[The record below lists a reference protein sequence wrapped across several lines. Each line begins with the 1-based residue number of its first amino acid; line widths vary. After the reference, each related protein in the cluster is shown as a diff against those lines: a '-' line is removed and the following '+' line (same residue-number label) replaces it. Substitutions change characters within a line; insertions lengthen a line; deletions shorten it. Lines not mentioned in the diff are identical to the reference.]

1 MLRRIL
7 SRALTGRRWPR
18 SQVGRRMCDGL
29 KVDRVKLRLGQD
41 KPLRILFFAL
51 PAVIIVAGI
60 LVGIASSIRSVP
72 GSTYLAGPS
81 YNAVIPGVGYPTQF
95 VATTTATGASFG
107 AFGAQDTIASLQSAT
122 SAAGGG
128 VQEPSTIVLP
138 PNPASA
144 STVHNTTPKAVSP
157 SSSPSQSGSIE
168 FFSNLT
174 VKVSSP
180 QSALTRAAGIAYSIG
195 GYVAFSSS
203 TNSSATAVLRVPAS
217 EYQAGLS
224 QVEAIGNVTYFIS
237 TSNDATVKYTD
248 MNATLQSLLTE
259 RDAFVRLLNQS
270 TRLNTTIAIEGF
282 LQGVN
287 AQINSVQSEILQTR
301 RLIDYAT
308 ITATFTRQARK
319 PPPSPTGP
327 TGPLTWATP
336 LSVTF
341 RAFEKGGVPG
351 YIVIYNFGDGTNAQG
366 EALIHT
372 YTKAGDYNTTISVT
386 DSSGNVKTSWV
397 MIHASGAPVG
407 FDFAGFTNLAANL
420 FFSVI
425 QGIVE
430 VAIVVIPITLV
441 AALTF
446 IVIAPIR
453 NRLRSISRA
462 SNGKAA

>member
-1 MLRRIL
+1 MKALLGKSKLVRNLLLIL
-7 SRALTGRRWPR
+7 
-18 SQVGRRMCDGL
+18 
-29 KVDRVKLRLGQD
+29 
-41 KPLRILFFAL
+41 PLFIIIGG
-51 PAVIIVAGI
+51 VI
-60 LVGIASSIRSVP
+60 VGIA
-72 GSTYLAGPS
+72 GTLGPQ
-81 YNAVIPGVGYPTQF
+81 V
-95 VATTTATGASFG
+95 G
-107 AFGAQDTIASLQSAT
+107 AFGSVGVYAGAT
-122 SAAGGG
+122 SPQHNAELPTTAPLQAIGSALSSISGADQQAATVKWGGSNL
-128 VQEPSTIVLP
+128 VAPTTIVLS
-138 PNPASA
+138 PNSGLVRA
-144 STVHNTTPKAVSP
+144 TTSSNVKATSP
-157 SSSPSQSGSIE
+157 SQSSSQSGSIE

-174 VKVSSP
+174 LQVSSP
-180 QSALTRAAGIAYSIG
+180 QSALTKAAGIAYSIG

-217 EYQAGLS
+217 EYQNALI
-224 QVEAIGNVTYFIS
+224 QVEAIGNVTNSIA
-237 TSNDATVKYTD
+237 TSNDVTIKYTD

-270 TRLNTTIAIEGF
+270 TRLNTTIAIEGY

-287 AQINSVQSEILQTR
+287 AQINSVQSEILQAR

-308 ITATFTRQARK
+308 ITTTFTRGAVK
-319 PPPSPTGP
+319 TPLSLKVIASPLNG
-327 TGPLTWATP
+327 ATP

-341 RAFEKGGVPG
+341 RTFEKGGVPG
-351 YIVIYNFGDGTNAQG
+351 YIVNYNFGDGTAAQG

-397 MIHASGAPVG
+397 PIHVSGAPVG

-441 AALTF
+441 AALAF

-453 NRLRSISRA
+453 SRLRSIKA

>member
-1 MLRRIL
+1 M
-7 SRALTGRRWPR
+7 
-18 SQVGRRMCDGL
+18 
-29 KVDRVKLRLGQD
+29 KLRFGQG
-41 KPLRILFFAL
+41 KQLRILFFAL

-60 LVGIASSIRSVP
+60 LVGIAGSLSSTP
-72 GSTYLAGPS
+72 GSGYQAGAFG
-81 YNAVIPGVGYPTQF
+81 NDVTFGQAYPTQF
-95 VATTTATGASFG
+95 VATVTAAGPSFG
-107 AFGAQDTIASLQSAT
+107 AFAGAQAGT
-122 SAAGGG
+122 STAAGGG
-128 VQEPSTIVLP
+128 VQGPSTIVLP

-144 STVHNTTPKAVSP
+144 STVHSTTPRAASPP
-157 SSSPSQSGSIE
+157 SSPGQSGSIE

-174 VKVSSP
+174 LRVSSP
-180 QSALTRAAGIAYSIG
+180 QSALTRAAGVAYSIG

-203 TNSSATAVLRVPAS
+203 TNNSATAVLRVPAS
-217 EYQAGLS
+217 EYQNALT
-224 QVEAIGNVTYFIS
+224 QVEAIGNVTNFIS
-237 TSNDATVKYTD
+237 TSNDVTVKYTD

-259 RDAFVRLLNQS
+259 RDAFLRLLNQS
-270 TRLNTTIAIEGF
+270 TRLNTTIAIEGY

-308 ITATFTRQARK
+308 ITATFTRGAVITPLSLK
-319 PPPSPTGP
+319 VVTA
-327 TGPLTWATP
+327 PLTGATP

-386 DSSGNVKTSWV
+386 DSSGNVKASSV
-397 MIHASGAPVG
+397 MIHALGAPVG

-441 AALTF
+441 AALAF
-446 IVIAPIR
+446 IVISPIR
-453 NRLRSISRA
+453 SRLRSIKA
-462 SNGKAA
+462 SDGKAA

>member
-1 MLRRIL
+1 M
-7 SRALTGRRWPR
+7 
-18 SQVGRRMCDGL
+18 
-29 KVDRVKLRLGQD
+29 
-41 KPLRILFFAL
+41 

-60 LVGIASSIRSVP
+60 LVGIAGSIGSTP
-72 GSTYLAGPS
+72 GS
-81 YNAVIPGVGYPTQF
+81 GYQLGTLRNDVTFGQAYGTQF
-95 VATTTATGASFG
+95 VATMTATGPGFG
-107 AFGAQDTIASLQSAT
+107 AFKGAQGAT
-122 SAAGGG
+122 SAAADGG

-144 STVHNTTPKAVSP
+144 STVHSTTPKAASS
-157 SSSPSQSGSIE
+157 SSSPGQSGSIE

-174 VKVSSP
+174 LRVSSP
-180 QSALTRAAGIAYSIG
+180 QSALTRAAGVAYSIG

-203 TNSSATAVLRVPAS
+203 TNNSATAVLRVPAS
-217 EYQAGLS
+217 EYQNALT
-224 QVEAIGNVTYFIS
+224 QVEAIGNVTNFVS
-237 TSNDATVKYTD
+237 TSNDVTIKYTD

-259 RDAFVRLLNQS
+259 RDAFVRLLSQS
-270 TRLNTTIAIEGF
+270 TRLNTTIAIEGY
-282 LQGVN
+282 LQGVD

-308 ITATFTRQARK
+308 ITATFARGSVM
-319 PPPSPTGP
+319 PPLSVKVVASPLKG
-327 TGPLTWATP
+327 ATP

-351 YIVIYNFGDGTNAQG
+351 YFVYYNFGDGTAAQG

-372 YTKAGDYNTTISVT
+372 YTKVGDYNTTISVT
-386 DSSGNVKTSWV
+386 DSSGNVRTSSV
-397 MIHASGAPVG
+397 MIHALGAPVG
-407 FDFAGFTNLAANL
+407 FDFAGFTNLTANL

-441 AALTF
+441 AALVF

-453 NRLRSISRA
+453 SRLRSIKA

>member
-1 MLRRIL
+1 M
-7 SRALTGRRWPR
+7 
-18 SQVGRRMCDGL
+18 
-29 KVDRVKLRLGQD
+29 KLRLGQG
-41 KPLRILFFAL
+41 KQLRILFFAL
-51 PAVIIVAGI
+51 PAVIIIAGI
-60 LVGIASSIRSVP
+60 LVGIAGSIRGTP
-72 GSTYLAGPS
+72 GSGYQAGTFG
-81 YNAVIPGVGYPTQF
+81 NDVTFGQAYPTQF
-95 VATTTATGASFG
+95 VTTMTAAGPSFG
-107 AFGAQDTIASLQSAT
+107 AFAGAQAAT
-122 SAAGGG
+122 TAAAGGV
-128 VQEPSTIVLP
+128 VQGPSTIVLP

-144 STVHNTTPKAVSP
+144 STLHSTTPRAASP
-157 SSSPSQSGSIE
+157 STSPGQSGSIE

-174 VKVSSP
+174 LRVSSP
-180 QSALTRAAGIAYSIG
+180 QSALTRAAGVAYSIG

-203 TNSSATAVLRVPAS
+203 TNNSATAVLRVPAS
-217 EYQAGLS
+217 EYQNALT
-224 QVEAIGNVTYFIS
+224 QVEAIGNMTNFVS
-237 TSNDATVKYTD
+237 TSNDVTIKYTD

-270 TRLNTTIAIEGF
+270 TRLNTTIAIEGY

-308 ITATFTRQARK
+308 ITATFTRGTVLAQLSLKVVTA
-319 PPPSPTGP
+319 
-327 TGPLTWATP
+327 PLTGATP

-386 DSSGNVKTSWV
+386 DSSGNVKTSSV
-397 MIHASGAPVG
+397 MIHALGAPVG

-446 IVIAPIR
+446 IVIVPIR
-453 NRLRSISRA
+453 NRLRSIKA

>member
-1 MLRRIL
+1 MYATSPQYNAELPTTAPLQTIGG
-7 SRALTGRRWPR
+7 AL
-18 SQVGRRMCDGL
+18 
-29 KVDRVKLRLGQD
+29 
-41 KPLRILFFAL
+41 
-51 PAVIIVAGI
+51 
-60 LVGIASSIRSVP
+60 SSISGAGQQATIEWG
-72 GSTYLAGPS
+72 GSNLVA
-81 YNAVIPGVGYPTQF
+81 PT
-95 VATTTATGASFG
+95 
-107 AFGAQDTIASLQSAT
+107 
-122 SAAGGG
+122 
-128 VQEPSTIVLP
+128 TIVLSP
-138 PNPASA
+138 TPVVPATHS
-144 STVHNTTPKAVSP
+144 TTPKATSP
-157 SSSPSQSGSIE
+157 SQSPLQSGSIE

-174 VKVSSP
+174 VRVSSP
-180 QSALTRAAGIAYSIG
+180 QSALTKAAGIAYSIG

-217 EYQAGLS
+217 EYQNALS
-224 QVEAIGNVTYFIS
+224 QVEAIGNVTNSIA
-237 TSNDATVKYTD
+237 TSNDVTIKYTD
-248 MNATLQSLLTE
+248 MNATLQSLLAE
-259 RDAFVRLLNQS
+259 RDAFLKLLNQS
-270 TRLNTTIAIEGF
+270 TSLNATIVIEGY

-308 ITATFTRQARK
+308 ITTTFTRGVVIPQLSLKVVA
-319 PPPSPTGP
+319 SPLNGP
-327 TGPLTWATP
+327 TP

-341 RAFEKGGVPG
+341 RAFVKGGVPG
-351 YIVIYNFGDGTNAQG
+351 YIVNYNFGDQTAAQG

-407 FDFAGFTNLAANL
+407 FDLAGFTNLAANL

-441 AALTF
+441 AALAF

-453 NRLRSISRA
+453 SRLRSIKA

>member
-1 MLRRIL
+1 M
-7 SRALTGRRWPR
+7 
-18 SQVGRRMCDGL
+18 
-29 KVDRVKLRLGQD
+29 KLRLGKD
-41 KPLRILFFAL
+41 KLFRSVFVIL
-51 PAVIIVAGI
+51 PALIIVGGI
-60 LVGIASSIRSVP
+60 IVGIAGIVS
-72 GSTYLAGPS
+72 
-81 YNAVIPGVGYPTQF
+81 IPGGIYAGATVPAGNSGMPFTAALHAVG
-95 VATTTATGASFG
+95 SL
-107 AFGAQDTIASLQSAT
+107 QDTIAGQSAAT
-122 SAAGGG
+122 SFGPANAN
-128 VQEPSTIVLP
+128 VIPPATIVLS
-138 PNPASA
+138 PNSGLVRA
-144 STVHNTTPKAVSP
+144 TTSSNVKATAP
-157 SSSPSQSGSIE
+157 SQSSSQSGSIE

-174 VKVSSP
+174 LQVSSP
-180 QSALTRAAGIAYSIG
+180 QSALTKAAGIAYSIG

-203 TNSSATAVLRVPAS
+203 TNNSATAVLRVPAS
-217 EYQAGLS
+217 EYQNALT
-224 QVEAIGNVTYFIS
+224 QVEAIGNMTNFFS
-237 TSNDATVKYTD
+237 TSNDVTIKYTD

-270 TRLNTTIAIEGF
+270 TRLNTTIAIEGY
-282 LQGVN
+282 LQGVD

-308 ITATFTRQARK
+308 ITTTFTRGVVMPQLSLKVVA
-319 PPPSPTGP
+319 SPLNGP
-327 TGPLTWATP
+327 TP

-341 RAFEKGGVPG
+341 RAFVKGGVPG
-351 YIVIYNFGDGTNAQG
+351 YIVNYNFGDQTAAQG

-397 MIHASGAPVG
+397 MIHALGAPVG

-462 SNGKAA
+462 SSGKAA

>member
-1 MLRRIL
+1 
-7 SRALTGRRWPR
+7 
-18 SQVGRRMCDGL
+18 L
-29 KVDRVKLRLGQD
+29 KFRLGKD
-41 KPLRILFFAL
+41 KLFRSVFVIL
-51 PAVIIVAGI
+51 PALIIVGGI
-60 LVGIASSIRSVP
+60 IVGIAGIVS
-72 GSTYLAGPS
+72 
-81 YNAVIPGVGYPTQF
+81 IPGGIYAGATVPAGNSGMPFTAALHAVG
-95 VATTTATGASFG
+95 SL
-107 AFGAQDTIASLQSAT
+107 QDTIAGQSAAT
-122 SAAGGG
+122 SFGPANAN
-128 VQEPSTIVLP
+128 VIPPATIVLS
-138 PNPASA
+138 PNSGLVRA
-144 STVHNTTPKAVSP
+144 TTSPNVKAASP
-157 SSSPSQSGSIE
+157 SQSSGQSGSIE

-174 VKVSSP
+174 LQVSSP
-180 QSALTRAAGIAYSIG
+180 QSALTKATGIAYSIG

-203 TNSSATAVLRVPAS
+203 TNNSATAVLRVPAS
-217 EYQAGLS
+217 EYQNALT
-224 QVEAIGNVTYFIS
+224 QVEAIGNMTNFFS
-237 TSNDATVKYTD
+237 TSNDVTIKYTD

-270 TRLNTTIAIEGF
+270 TRLNTTIAIEGY
-282 LQGVN
+282 LQGVD

-308 ITATFTRQARK
+308 ITTTFTRGVVMPQLSLKVVA
-319 PPPSPTGP
+319 SPLNGP
-327 TGPLTWATP
+327 TP

-341 RAFEKGGVPG
+341 RAFVKGGVPG
-351 YIVIYNFGDGTNAQG
+351 YIVNYNFGDQTAAQG

-407 FDFAGFTNLAANL
+407 FDFAGFTGIVANL

>member
-1 MLRRIL
+1 M
-7 SRALTGRRWPR
+7 
-18 SQVGRRMCDGL
+18 
-29 KVDRVKLRLGQD
+29 
-41 KPLRILFFAL
+41 

-60 LVGIASSIRSVP
+60 LVGIAGSIGSTP
-72 GSTYLAGPS
+72 GS
-81 YNAVIPGVGYPTQF
+81 GYQLGTLRNDVTFGQAYGTQF
-95 VATTTATGASFG
+95 VATMTATGPGFG
-107 AFGAQDTIASLQSAT
+107 AFKGAQGAT
-122 SAAGGG
+122 SAAADGG
-128 VQEPSTIVLP
+128 VQGPSTIVLP

-144 STVHNTTPKAVSP
+144 STVHSTTPKAASP
-157 SSSPSQSGSIE
+157 SSSPGQSGSIE

-174 VKVSSP
+174 LRVSSP
-180 QSALTRAAGIAYSIG
+180 QSALTRAAGVAYSIG

-203 TNSSATAVLRVPAS
+203 SNNTATAVLRVPAA

-237 TSNDATVKYTD
+237 TSNDVTIKYTD

-270 TRLNTTIAIEGF
+270 TRLNTTIAIEGY

-308 ITATFTRQARK
+308 ITATFTREAVK
-319 PPPSPTGP
+319 PPLNLRVVTA
-327 TGPLTWATP
+327 PLTGATP

-351 YIVIYNFGDGTNAQG
+351 YFVYYNFGDGTAAQG

-372 YTKAGDYNTTISVT
+372 YTKVGDYNTTISVT
-386 DSSGNVKTSWV
+386 DSSGNVRTSSV
-397 MIHASGAPVG
+397 MIHALGAPVG

-420 FFSVI
+420 FFNVI

-441 AALTF
+441 AALAF

>member
-1 MLRRIL
+1 MRNLLLIL
-7 SRALTGRRWPR
+7 
-18 SQVGRRMCDGL
+18 
-29 KVDRVKLRLGQD
+29 
-41 KPLRILFFAL
+41 PLFIIIGG
-51 PAVIIVAGI
+51 VI
-60 LVGIASSIRSVP
+60 VGIA
-72 GSTYLAGPS
+72 GTLGPQ
-81 YNAVIPGVGYPTQF
+81 V
-95 VATTTATGASFG
+95 G
-107 AFGAQDTIASLQSAT
+107 AFGSVGVYAGAT
-122 SAAGGG
+122 SPQHNAELPTTAPLQAIGSALSSISGADQQAATVKWGGSNL
-128 VQEPSTIVLP
+128 VAPTTIVLS
-138 PNPASA
+138 PNSGLVRA
-144 STVHNTTPKAVSP
+144 TTSSNVKATSP
-157 SSSPSQSGSIE
+157 SQSSSQSGSIE

-174 VKVSSP
+174 LQVSSP
-180 QSALTRAAGIAYSIG
+180 QSALTKAAGIAYSIG

-217 EYQAGLS
+217 EYQNALI
-224 QVEAIGNVTYFIS
+224 QVEAIGNVTNSIA
-237 TSNDATVKYTD
+237 TSNDVTIKYTD

-270 TRLNTTIAIEGF
+270 TRLNTTIAIEGY

-287 AQINSVQSEILQTR
+287 AQINSVQSEILQAR

-308 ITATFTRQARK
+308 ITTTFTRGAVK
-319 PPPSPTGP
+319 TPLSLKVIASPLNG
-327 TGPLTWATP
+327 ATP

-341 RAFEKGGVPG
+341 RTFEKGGVPG
-351 YIVIYNFGDGTNAQG
+351 YIVNYNFGDGTAAQG

-397 MIHASGAPVG
+397 PIHVSGAPVG

-441 AALTF
+441 AALAF

-453 NRLRSISRA
+453 SRLRSIKA

>member
-1 MLRRIL
+1 M
-7 SRALTGRRWPR
+7 
-18 SQVGRRMCDGL
+18 
-29 KVDRVKLRLGQD
+29 KLRLGQD
-41 KPLRILFFAL
+41 KPLRILLFAL
-51 PAVIIVAGI
+51 TAVIIVAGI
-60 LVGIASSIRSVP
+60 LVGIAGSIRSTP
-72 GSTYLAGPS
+72 GSGYLAGPS

-95 VATTTATGASFG
+95 VATTTATGPSFG
-107 AFGAQDTIASLQSAT
+107 AFGAQDTIASVQSAT
-122 SAAGGG
+122 SVAGGG
-128 VQEPSTIVLP
+128 VQGPSTIILP

-144 STVHNTTPKAVSP
+144 STIHNTTPKAVSP

-174 VKVSSP
+174 LQVSSP
-180 QSALTRAAGIAYSIG
+180 QSALTKAAGIAYSIG

-203 TNSSATAVLRVPAS
+203 TNNSATAVLRVPAP
-217 EYQAGLS
+217 EYQNALT
-224 QVEAIGNVTYFIS
+224 QVEAIGNMTNFFS
-237 TSNDATVKYTD
+237 TSNDVTIKYTD

-270 TRLNTTIAIEGF
+270 TRLNTTIAIEGY
-282 LQGVN
+282 LQGVD

-308 ITATFTRQARK
+308 ITTTFTRGVVIPHLSLKVVA
-319 PPPSPTGP
+319 SPLNGP
-327 TGPLTWATP
+327 TP

-341 RAFEKGGVPG
+341 RAFVKGGVPG
-351 YIVIYNFGDGTNAQG
+351 YIVNYNFGDQTAAQG

-407 FDFAGFTNLAANL
+407 FDFAGFTGIVANL

>member
-1 MLRRIL
+1 VRNLLLIL
-7 SRALTGRRWPR
+7 
-18 SQVGRRMCDGL
+18 
-29 KVDRVKLRLGQD
+29 
-41 KPLRILFFAL
+41 PLFIIIGG
-51 PAVIIVAGI
+51 VI
-60 LVGIASSIRSVP
+60 VGIA
-72 GSTYLAGPS
+72 GTLGPQ
-81 YNAVIPGVGYPTQF
+81 V
-95 VATTTATGASFG
+95 G
-107 AFGAQDTIASLQSAT
+107 AFGSVGVYAGAT
-122 SAAGGG
+122 SPQHNAELPTTAPLQAIGSALSSISGADQQAATVKWGGSNL
-128 VQEPSTIVLP
+128 VAPTTIVLS
-138 PNPASA
+138 PNSGLVRA
-144 STVHNTTPKAVSP
+144 TTSSNVKATSP
-157 SSSPSQSGSIE
+157 SQSSSQSGSIE

-174 VKVSSP
+174 LQVSSP
-180 QSALTRAAGIAYSIG
+180 QSALTKAAGIAYSIG

-217 EYQAGLS
+217 EYQNALI
-224 QVEAIGNVTYFIS
+224 QVEAIGNVTNSIA
-237 TSNDATVKYTD
+237 TSNDVTIKYTD

-270 TRLNTTIAIEGF
+270 TRLNTTIAIEGY

-287 AQINSVQSEILQTR
+287 AQINSVQSEILQAR

-308 ITATFTRQARK
+308 ITTTFTRGAVK
-319 PPPSPTGP
+319 TPLSLKVIASPLNG
-327 TGPLTWATP
+327 ATP

-341 RAFEKGGVPG
+341 RTFEKGGVPG
-351 YIVIYNFGDGTNAQG
+351 YIVNYNFGDGTAAQG

-397 MIHASGAPVG
+397 PIHVSGAPVG

-441 AALTF
+441 AALAF

-453 NRLRSISRA
+453 SRLHQ
-462 SNGKAA
+462 GE

>member
-1 MLRRIL
+1 MT
-7 SRALTGRRWPR
+7 A
-18 SQVGRRMCDGL
+18 
-29 KVDRVKLRLGQD
+29 
-41 KPLRILFFAL
+41 
-51 PAVIIVAGI
+51 
-60 LVGIASSIRSVP
+60 
-72 GSTYLAGPS
+72 AGP
-81 YNAVIPGVGYPTQF
+81 
-95 VATTTATGASFG
+95 SFG
-107 AFGAQDTIASLQSAT
+107 AFAGAQAAT
-122 SAAGGG
+122 TAAAGGV
-128 VQEPSTIVLP
+128 VQGPSTIVLP

-144 STVHNTTPKAVSP
+144 STVHSTTPRAASP
-157 SSSPSQSGSIE
+157 SSSPGQSGSIE

-174 VKVSSP
+174 LRVSSP
-180 QSALTRAAGIAYSIG
+180 QSALTRAAGVAYSIG

-203 TNSSATAVLRVPAS
+203 TNNSATAVLRVPAS
-217 EYQAGLS
+217 EYQNALT
-224 QVEAIGNVTYFIS
+224 QVEAIGNVTNFVS
-237 TSNDATVKYTD
+237 TSNDVTIKYTD

-270 TRLNTTIAIEGF
+270 TRLNTTIAIEGY

-308 ITATFTRQARK
+308 ITATFTRGTVIAQLSLKVVTA
-319 PPPSPTGP
+319 
-327 TGPLTWATP
+327 PLTGATP

-351 YIVIYNFGDGTNAQG
+351 YIVNYNFGDGTAAQG

-372 YTKAGDYNTTISVT
+372 YTKAGDYNATISVT
-386 DSSGNVKTSWV
+386 DSSGNVKTSSV

-441 AALTF
+441 ATLAF
-446 IVIAPIR
+446 IVIVPIR
-453 NRLRSISRA
+453 NRLRSIKA

>member
-1 MLRRIL
+1 M
-7 SRALTGRRWPR
+7 
-18 SQVGRRMCDGL
+18 
-29 KVDRVKLRLGQD
+29 
-41 KPLRILFFAL
+41 
-51 PAVIIVAGI
+51 VIIVAGI
-60 LVGIASSIRSVP
+60 LVGVAGSISGAP
-72 GSTYLAGPS
+72 GSGYQAGNLNNDVTFGP
-81 YNAVIPGVGYPTQF
+81 AYPTQF
-95 VATTTATGASFG
+95 VATMTATGPSFG
-107 AFGAQDTIASLQSAT
+107 AFAGAQAATIA
-122 SAAGGG
+122 AAGGS
-128 VQEPSTIVLP
+128 VQASTIVLP

-144 STVHNTTPKAVSP
+144 STVHATTRKAVSP

-180 QSALTRAAGIAYSIG
+180 QAALTKAVGIAYSIG

-203 TNSSATAVLRVPAS
+203 SNNTATAVLRVPAA

-237 TSNDATVKYTD
+237 TSNDVTIKYTD

-270 TRLNTTIAIEGF
+270 TRLNTTIAIEGY

-308 ITATFTRQARK
+308 ITATFTREAVK
-319 PPPSPTGP
+319 PPLNLRVVTA
-327 TGPLTWATP
+327 PLTGATP

-386 DSSGNVKTSWV
+386 DSSGSSKTSWV

-441 AALTF
+441 AALAF

-462 SNGKAA
+462 GNGKPA